1 MRRGSPQGVLPA
13 PCRCGPRAVQAL
25 GPACLGRWGLTYAT
39 RLPTGRAPR
48 PLPLWPHRP
57 MPSFQIQPG
66 CPVSKSSSTGF
77 RIQRLIPSFQI
88 QPGGPVTKSRQL
100 PNPGR
105 FPNPSRSFRIQ
116 GRLPNPGPSC
126 RSPVA
131 ESIVAPY
138 LTPSVCEDGEPCFP
152 KQRLR

>member
-1 MRRGSPQGVLPA
+1 MFSIVAWLLAGLGPGCWLGAGWLLAGCWLAAGRRAGWLLRRGSPKGVLP
-13 PCRCGPRAVQAL
+13 V
-25 GPACLGRWGLTYAT
+25 
-39 RLPTGRAPR
+39 

-66 CPVSKSSSTGF
+66 CTVSKSSSTGF

-116 GRLPNPGPSC
+116 ARLPNPGPSC

-131 ESIVAPY
+131 ESFLALAAPG
-138 LTPSVCEDGEPCFP
+138 LLLGCSRP
-152 KQRLR
+152 